1 MPKNEQDIKW
11 ACNNCTYENW
21 TSAIKCTLCYAPRPP
36 HVTPK
41 TRKPSG
47 ISETSGKTNEIITND
62 PLICPASDKN
72 TQQPAVKWYCHG
84 CTYENWPKSSRC
96 VMCFAPKPKVLN
108 KSTRKTSNGETAGGN
123 KEKGREI
130 SPKFSRASNKL
141 EAKISNNDKNRNIS
155 SLKSQKWVC
164 PKCTYEN
171 WPKTTDCV
179 LCRYPRHTLG
189 PKSKNEEIV
198 RNSMLDMRK
207 NKTATRRRSPSTSV
221 SEPSLAIQT
230 VNQEEDTIIYD
241 IAASS
246 NRNDSDE
253 VRQICN
259 RMTESD
265 WMWLNACI
273 GVVENEPSAVESY
286 LNAGGDSTTQLTRE
300 DVLVLNRPGVF
311 ELGYTLVHLA
321 VRFHREELLTLLLTP
336 EVATKAFKKVPSH
349 VSPELAA
356 EVRKE
361 ISHTL
366 RQRKGDWPCYFFT
379 NQVTF
384 ALQAGNESSIS

>member
-1 MPKNEQDIKW
+1 MPKNEQNIKW
-11 ACNNCTYENW
+11 ACRNCTYENW
-21 TSAIKCTLCYAPRPP
+21 PSAIKCTLCYAPRPSN
-36 HVTPK
+36 VTPK
-41 TRKPSG
+41 TRKPAG
-47 ISETSGKTNEIITND
+47 ISEHSGKKNELITND
-62 PLICPASDKN
+62 HLICPSYDKN
-72 TQQPAVKWYCHG
+72 AQQPTVVKWYCQG
-84 CTYENWPKSSRC
+84 CTYENWPKSSHC
-96 VMCFAPKPKVLN
+96 VMCLAPKPKSFTNSLRN
-108 KSTRKTSNGETAGGN
+108 ASNAETAGSN
-123 KEKGREI
+123 REKSRDI
-130 SPKFSRASNKL
+130 SPKFSRASNKH
-141 EAKISNNDKNRNIS
+141 EDEISNNDKNRTIS
-155 SLKSQKWVC
+155 SLKNHKWIC

-179 LCRYPRHTLG
+179 LCKYARPPLG
-189 PKSKNEEIV
+189 YKSKNDENGK
-198 RNSMLDMRK
+198 NSSLDAKKK
-207 NKTATRRRSPSTSV
+207 NSATRRRSPKASV
-221 SEPSLAIQT
+221 SEPTPLEIKAT
-230 VNQEEDTIIYD
+230 NQEKDTFIYD
-241 IAASS
+241 IAASA

-259 RMTESD
+259 SMTDSD
-265 WMWLNACI
+265 WMWLNACV

-286 LNAGGDSTTQLTRE
+286 LDAGGDPTTQLTRE

-336 EVATKAFKKVPSH
+336 EVAKKAFKKVPSH

-384 ALQAGNESSIS
+384 ALQAGNNY